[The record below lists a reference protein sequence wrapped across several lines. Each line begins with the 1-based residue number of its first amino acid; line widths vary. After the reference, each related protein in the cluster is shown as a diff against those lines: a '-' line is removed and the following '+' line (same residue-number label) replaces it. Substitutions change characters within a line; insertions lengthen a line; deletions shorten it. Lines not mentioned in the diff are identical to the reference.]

1 MAGLAG
7 GVEVSGVSYALFQNL
22 SPGYGFTGIA
32 VALLGGLNPM
42 GVLLSGT
49 LIAGLEAGAGAMQR
63 DAGIPAVAVY
73 VVEAVIIIVA
83 MLATTPRGGWI
94 KARVVR
100 RIRPVMPRAAT

>member
-1 MAGLAG
+1 
-7 GVEVSGVSYALFQNL
+7 
-22 SPGYGFTGIA
+22 
-32 VALLGGLNPM
+32 
-42 GVLLSGT
+42 
-49 LIAGLEAGAGAMQR
+49 MQR